1 MREQAETPDIAQQ
14 FRAFAVGAARDG
26 APLYE
31 RICNGVAGDSGLLGL
46 LAEAPPDQ
54 RRPNL
59 LLAAVH
65 YLLLAGAGGPL
76 GGHYR
81 TVAVWRASELGGD
94 VMHGGGLPQL
104 RSAPRSADAAGT
116 PRPDPFSDFKAFCE
130 LHRDQLAGL
139 IATRATQTNEVGRCI
154 ALLPTFAGLAARYE
168 LPLSL
173 LDLGSSA
180 GLNLLFDRYA
190 YAYTRAPA
198 GASTDSSAEVVRA
211 GRAGSPVLLDAEL
224 REGVLPDLEVPR
236 VAHRAGIDRHPVDPV
251 NEDQSLWLLACQWP
265 DHVERFRRLR
275 DALALAR
282 TIPERA
288 RVTTGDV
295 VSSLQGAAQAAPAGA
310 HLCIF
315 HTWVA
320 AYLTP
325 RRQEELVAAV
335 SGLAQERP
343 VSWIFAENPYEV
355 PALPLPAPP
364 GGRTVKGSTA
374 LVLVEF
380 TGGRARSRR
389 LADMHPHGRWIH
401 WWGWPD

>member
-1 MREQAETPDIAQQ
+1 VREQAETPDLAQQ

-26 APLYE
+26 APLSE
-31 RICNGVAGDSGLLGL
+31 RICKGVAGDGALLGL
-46 LAEAPPDQ
+46 LAGAPPDQ
-54 RRPNL
+54 LRPNL

-65 YLLLAGAGGPL
+65 YLLLAGADGPL

-104 RSAPRSADAAGT
+104 RSAPRDADAAGT
-116 PRPDPFSDFKAFCE
+116 SGPDPFSDFKAFCE

-154 ALLPTFAGLAARYE
+154 ALLPTFAGLAARHD

-190 YAYTRAPA
+190 YAYTRAHA
-198 GASTDSSAEVVRA
+198 AASTDRSAEVVRA
-211 GRAGSPVLLDAEL
+211 GHSGSPVLLEAEL
-224 REGVLPDLEVPR
+224 REGVLPDLTLPR
-236 VAHRAGIDRHPVDPV
+236 VAHRAGIDRRPVDPGDD
-251 NEDQSLWLLACQWP
+251 DQSLWLLACQWP
-265 DHVERFRRLR
+265 DHVGRFRRLR

-282 TIPERA
+282 TVPNRA
-288 RVTTGDV
+288 RVAAGDV
-295 VSSLQGAAQAAPAGA
+295 VTSLGEAAQGAPAGT
-310 HLCIF
+310 HLCVF
-315 HTWVA
+315 HTWVG

-325 RRQEELVAAV
+325 SRQKDLAAAV
-335 SGLAQERP
+335 SALAKDRP
-343 VSWIFAENPYEV
+343 LTWIFAENPYEV
-355 PALPLPAPP
+355 PALSVPAPP
-364 GGRTVKGSTA
+364 GGRGVKGSTA
-374 LVLVEF
+374 VVMVDF
-380 TGGRARSRR
+380 AGSRPRSRR

-401 WWGWPD
+401 WWGPQD

>member
-1 MREQAETPDIAQQ
+1 MRDQVETPDLAQQ
-14 FRAFAVGAARDG
+14 FRTFAVGAGRDG

-31 RICNGVAGDSGLLGL
+31 RICNGVAGDEDLLGL

-65 YLLLAGAGGPL
+65 YLLLAGADGLLAP
-76 GGHYR
+76 HYR
-81 TVAVWRASELGGD
+81 TVVEWRASEPDGD
-94 VMHGGGLPQL
+94 VTDGRGHPPRLGAPQN
-104 RSAPRSADAAGT
+104 ADAPGT
-116 PRPDPFSDFKAFCE
+116 PLTDPFFDFKAFCE
-130 LHRDQLAGL
+130 LHRGQLAGL
-139 IATRATQTNEVGRCI
+139 VATRATQTNEVGRCV
-154 ALLPTFAGLAARYE
+154 ALLPAFATVAARSD

-190 YAYTRAPA
+190 YAYTPRHGGEGTGPS
-198 GASTDSSAEVVRA
+198 GEVVRA
-211 GRAGSPVLLDAEL
+211 GDAASPVLLEAEL
-224 REGVLPDLEVPR
+224 REGAMADLALPR
-236 VAHRAGIDRHPVDPV
+236 VAHRAGIDRRPVDPGD
-251 NEDQSLWLLACQWP
+251 EDQSLWLLACQWP
-265 DHVERFRRLR
+265 DHVERFHRLR

-288 RVTTGDV
+288 RVAAGDV
-295 VSSLQGAAQAAPAGA
+295 VTSLQEAAQAAPAGT

-325 RRQEELVAAV
+325 SRQEDLAAAV
-335 SGLAQERP
+335 SALAQDRP
-343 VSWIFAENPYEV
+343 LSWIFAENPYEV
-355 PALPLPAPP
+355 PALEVPSPP
-364 GGRTVKGSTA
+364 GGQAVKGSTA
-374 LVLVEF
+374 LVMVDF
-380 TGGRARSRR
+380 AGGRARSRR

-401 WWGWPD
+401 WWGPQD